1 MDLIVKHTNEK
12 IEADFIEKAYSE
24 ETLQKSPYINYTD
37 EVGFFPF
44 WYKFSKF
51 SNIFFLIIVLF
62 LLKGLGDNN
71 FLWCNWYLVS
81 KNM

>member
-37 EVGFFPF
+37 EVGFF
-44 WYKFSKF
+44 S
-51 SNIFFLIIVLF
+51 FLIQVF
-62 LLKGLGDNN
+62 EV
-71 FLWCNWYLVS
+71 F
-81 KNM
+81 